1 MLHLPLK
8 STEKVELHKSLHR
21 FIESAY
27 SPAQAEEHRE
37 ACAEAQALRERV
49 RLLTLGDSSDDTLRL
64 LSRYYRLL
72 SALSTRFGGAVERVA
87 SRVSFTWRD
96 GFKSSDKAASAD
108 LRYERACTVW
118 NLAAALSHAGA
129 AQQRAEAEGMRC
141 ACQLF
146 QQAAGAL
153 EALHALAIELP
164 APPTLDLHPKAILAW
179 RTLMLAQ
186 AQQCYYEKARRDQ
199 MKAAVV
205 SKLAA
210 GVRAMSGEA
219 AAMLRAKELK
229 GHFDKWAVLLEAHQ
243 KLFDALAHFHAAES
257 HEQAHEYGAQVCR
270 LEHATSLLSDLTRQS
285 KHAPPDR
292 LALYNES
299 FSLVSGA
306 AQHASRLNSTVYT
319 ERVPPLSSLPPI
331 EPKSIVKPIPVAELR
346 SSRAEGADGSDDDLF
361 RRLVPL
367 TVLQEASIYTAQ
379 RDEMLREM
387 ADTAQ
392 TARQMAE
399 AEMEGMDL
407 PYALQECVEDE
418 RLPKSLVDQIAEV
431 QRAGGEEL
439 IVDGLRGLAQRAKD
453 MQAVCMSIDVL
464 LEVDEGAD
472 LQLQQAHGAS
482 WRCLRSTQLTA
493 DTKEEL
499 AELRS
504 QLQEASAADSA
515 LEAAYNSRRA
525 LLEPLSFPLDV
536 LEEQVPHAAASLAQL
551 QCTQDCKSLVESIG
565 TLIKAQEAVVAEA
578 RTKAEADDI
587 TQELVYRG
595 KDAGGSNEQVFE
607 EALQRFE
614 PLRERLQDAVKQ
626 QDELLGAL
634 RHANEAFTR
643 ARFDEPLL
651 ERRSAYFRSLHT
663 SVRVFSEL
671 QTQLISGVSFYDE
684 VQLRASSHAA
694 APPEDL

>member
-504 QLQEASAADSA
+504 QLQEASAADSGAHPLLRQPLRSPYGA
-515 LEAAYNSRRA
+515 LCTPSASAALSTPSAPLPSPPRWCCSVGGGVQQPPRVARAAELPSRCAGGAGAARGGFA
-525 LLEPLSFPLDV
+525 R
-536 LEEQVPHAAASLAQL
+536 AAAVHSGL
-551 QCTQDCKSLVESIG
+551 Q
-565 TLIKAQEAVVAEA
+565 VARRVHRNSHQSA
-578 RTKAEADDI
+578 R
-587 TQELVYRG
+587 
-595 KDAGGSNEQVFE
+595 GGSGGGAHEGGGGRHH
-607 EALQRFE
+607 AGAGLSRQR
-614 PLRERLQDAVKQ
+614 RGRQ
-626 QDELLGAL
+626 Q
-634 RHANEAFTR
+634 R
-643 ARFDEPLL
+643 A
-651 ERRSAYFRSLHT
+651 
-663 SVRVFSEL
+663 
-671 QTQLISGVSFYDE
+671 GV
-684 VQLRASSHAA
+684 
-694 APPEDL
+694 